1 MFALQVDDVRQATI
15 WRSTRCRWGQGPT
28 LLEDQYG
35 VYEYATIRAYG
46 DTTHTFVNRDRY
58 QGAFAPG
65 FDPIDPARY
74 NPATYHTTGLLAID
88 HIVGNV
94 D

>member
-1 MFALQVDDVRQATI
+1 MFGKLTT
-15 WRSTRCRWGQGPT
+15 WRSSVVLSGVKGPT

-65 FDPIDPARY
+65 SIRSIRLDTIRRPITLRFAGHRPHRRQ
-74 NPATYHTTGLLAID
+74 LSS
-88 HIVGNV
+88 
-94 D
+94 